1 MINILNNAEIVVA
14 VSENNVI
21 GKDNKL
27 IWHIKEDLQLFKK
40 ITDGNYIVM
49 GRKTFESLP
58 CVLPNRH
65 HIVLTNNKDYKVE
78 HDRVTVFYDKDELLN
93 FIQNNYNH
101 KFFIIGGGQIYKMF
115 YPLVSRLNLSK
126 VHKVVEGDTYF
137 PNIDNSWDVV
147 YKEEYNEFT
156 YYKYTKK
163 ELS

>member
-58 CVLPNRH
+58 CILPNRH

-78 HDRVTVFYDKDELLN
+78 HDRVTVFYDKNELIK
-93 FIQNNYNH
+93 FIQNSHNN

-115 YPLVSRLNLSK
+115 YPLVSTLNLSR
-126 VHKVVEGDTYF
+126 VHRVVDGDTYF
-137 PNIDNSWDVV
+137 PNIDNNWNVL
-147 YKEEYNEFT
+147 YKEEYDEFT
-156 YYKYTKK
+156 YYKYNKK
-163 ELS
+163 S

>member
-1 MINILNNAEIVVA
+1 MINILDNAEIVVA

-78 HDRVTVFYDKDELLN
+78 HDRVTVFYNKNELLK

-115 YPLVSRLNLSK
+115 YPLVSTLNLSR